1 MKRFTETQ
9 KWEDPWFR
17 RLRPEIKLLW
27 QWILDRCDNAGV
39 IDPDI
44 DLASFQIGYQY
55 PMDILLE
62 FGERVIKLPC
72 GKWFIPKFI
81 AFQYGQL
88 STDCKAHKPIFISL
102 EKHGLKGYPK
112 GINTLQEKEKDK
124 EEEKEMEK
132 SGPKPIKARPETSED
147 GQEFASW
154 FRSLLPES
162 LALPATW
169 KSDFARS
176 YDEMIRIDKRTDD
189 EISEVCQFGT
199 SDSFWSKQLKRPGY
213 LRKISKT
220 VGIQHFDQ
228 ILDAARAKPEAK
240 QRPTV
245 NLATCKL

>member
-9 KWEDPWFR
+9 KWSDPWFR
-17 RLRPEIKLLW
+17 RLKPEIKNLW
-27 QWILDRCDNAGV
+27 QWLLDNCDSAGIV
-39 IDPDI
+39 DI
-44 DLASFQIGYQY
+44 DLPLASFQVGFQY
-55 PMDILLE
+55 PTDSILEL
-62 FGERVIKLPC
+62 GDRIQQLPS
-72 GKWFIPKFI
+72 GKHFIPKFI
-81 AFQYGQL
+81 PFQYGQL
-88 STDCKAHKPIFISL
+88 SEDCKPHKPVFASL

-112 GINTLQEKEKDK
+112 GIDTLQEKEKDK

-132 SGPKPIKARPETSED
+132 SGPKPIKAKPEPSED

-162 LALPATW
+162 LTLPATW
-169 KSDFARS
+169 KADFARS
-176 YDEMIRIDKRTDD
+176 YDEMVRIDKRTDD
-189 EISEVCQFGT
+189 EISEVCEFGT
-199 SDSFWSKQLKRPGY
+199 TDPFWSKQLKRPGY

-220 VGIQHFDQ
+220 VGVQHFDQ